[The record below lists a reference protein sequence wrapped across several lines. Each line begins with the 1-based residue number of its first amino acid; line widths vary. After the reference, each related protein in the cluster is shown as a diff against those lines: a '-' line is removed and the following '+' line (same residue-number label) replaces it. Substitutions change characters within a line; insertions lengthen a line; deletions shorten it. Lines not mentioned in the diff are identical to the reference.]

1 MVNVSSRESEDEAP
15 LADGLHDGF
24 WGGDFGVTRA
34 SGEFLRCVSN
44 QRPRDAERVISSL
57 APGESSAG
65 VTETPAGLYLV
76 LKKPRRQ
83 PPRKSGSRGGR
94 AAPANLMGLPA

>member
-1 MVNVSSRESEDEAP
+1 VC
-15 LADGLHDGF
+15 F
-24 WGGDFGVTRA
+24 Q
-34 SGEFLRCVSN
+34 CVSD
-44 QRPRDAERVISSL
+44 QRPRDAETVISGL

-76 LKKPRRQ
+76 LKRPRRK
-83 PPRKSGSRGGR
+83 PPRKSGGRGGR